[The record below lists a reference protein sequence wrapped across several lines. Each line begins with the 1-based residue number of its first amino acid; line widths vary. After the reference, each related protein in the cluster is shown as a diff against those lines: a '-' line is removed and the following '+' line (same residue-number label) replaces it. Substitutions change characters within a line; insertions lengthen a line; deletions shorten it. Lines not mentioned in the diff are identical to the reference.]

1 MVAVET
7 ICTEKKQL
15 FINICLYSQKITRR
29 IEEIFE
35 DVKSNQQNQMK
46 NLQHLSIN
54 RYRSVWN
61 IISGMFSNFDIFE
74 DFLCLIPLKATT
86 TGEHILS

>member
-46 NLQHLSIN
+46 NLQHLSILIDEN
-54 RYRSVWN
+54 KDATGTDQFGILLVACSQILIYLK
-61 IISGMFSNFDIFE
+61 IFYV
-74 DFLCLIPLKATT
+74 
-86 TGEHILS
+86 